1 MVILLS
7 CVSFVLA
14 DYQGAYESKRFRT
27 GRQQREDGPPATL
40 LQRLQ
45 PSQNR
50 PAKRPGYIERPT
62 GKALHSGASIASE
75 NVYII
80 DEVENLS
87 LSHN

>member
-1 MVILLS
+1 MVLLLS
-7 CVSFVLA
+7 CVSLVLA

-50 PAKRPGYIERPT
+50 PAKRPT

-80 DEVENLS
+80 DVVENLS